1 VSRLGTRPAIA
12 VVLALSMAVLAAPV
26 SAAATVAK
34 PRASITQIYS
44 DVMCVACHE
53 SLAVAQSPE
62 AFSERQYIRTLV
74 AQGETKQQIES
85 NLVQQYGPSVLALP
99 PAHGFNVLV
108 YVVPPLVVILGLVTL
123 AVTLPRWRRR
133 TRARAG
139 DPLPAG
145 PELDPAE
152 SERLDADLARHL

>member
-1 VSRLGTRPAIA
+1 VRGLRARATTA
-12 VVLALSMAVLAAPV
+12 VAVALSLIVLAAPV
-26 SAAATVAK
+26 SAAAAATR
-34 PRASITQIYS
+34 PRASVTQIYN

-74 AQGETKQQIES
+74 AQGETKQQIEG

-108 YVVPPLVVILGLVTL
+108 YVVPPVLVILGLVTL
-123 AVTLPRWRRR
+123 AMTLPRWRRR

-139 DPLPAG
+139 DPPPAA